1 MFACGVTAIGLAGV
15 MAPNIVLA
23 FLSAE
28 VLVVGSPIVILWKP
42 SNSLAVTVCASLL
55 WVIITLPGAIL
66 LMIYAQV
73 YRVGENQW

>member
-28 VLVVGSPIVILWKP
+28 VLVVGLPIVILRKP
-42 SNSLAVTVCASLL
+42 SNSLGVTICASLL
-55 WVIITLPGAIL
+55 WGS
-66 LMIYAQV
+66 
-73 YRVGENQW
+73 